1 MLIVITKKMKIEYP
15 IKWEEKDNFE
25 RPAKGWLDGVKVIKD
40 NGKQYI
46 LSFYD
51 PIRLTQDLEEE
62 IEMGKAGIIEKGL
75 IVIKEV
81 TKENI
86 EKAIEQADRE
96 GYFD

>member
-1 MLIVITKKMKIEYP
+1 MKIEYP
-15 IKWEEKDNFE
+15 IEWDERDNLE
-25 RPAKGWLDGVKVIKD
+25 RPAKGWLDGVKVTKA
-40 NGKQYI
+40 NGKNYL

-51 PIRLTQDLEEE
+51 PTRLAQDLEEE
-62 IEMGKAGIIEKGL
+62 LKIGKAGIVEKGL

-86 EKAIEQADRE
+86 EKAIAQADRE